1 MRHAPVRVVRET
13 VERSTLLARSRKVAI
28 TEWTEVVD
36 TAGESY
42 GEDQVI
48 AYYARSGMQPSRALE
63 RCIYT
68 RRE

>member
-1 MRHAPVRVVRET
+1 MHHAPARGSRE
-13 VERSTLLARSRKVAI
+13 STLLARSRKVAT

-48 AYYARSGMQPSRALE
+48 AYARSGMQPSHVLE
-63 RCIYT
+63 WCIYT
-68 RRE
+68 RRK